1 VETETLC
8 PHRQNMTRTILG
20 GCPNCGG
27 PKENPRHFEP
37 QVQRGGSW
45 LDDVPVGGFFMW
57 AGASTLAIAVIVAI
71 VVGWEIALGAVL
83 VLAILFY
90 LANEY
95 LLDQ

>member
-1 VETETLC
+1 
-8 PHRQNMTRTILG
+8 
-20 GCPNCGG
+20 
-27 PKENPRHFEP
+27 
-37 QVQRGGSW
+37 
-45 LDDVPVGGFFMW
+45 MW